1 MGLIRR
7 GRDLALEADWYGW
20 LMHVGNNISH
30 IWMQR
35 TTASAW
41 RGSRA
46 LSLISRDIKIISRK
60 RSHTACLIHFISYTA
75 TSLNP
80 RSFVPPSVHPFQHLH
95 CPSITEA
102 HVILSF
108 SCPANRIGRF
118 TWKTQTLCKK
128 KKRPWAR
135 LDLHNLVA
143 RRWLRRT
150 ARWLHTAHSALPPH
164 CSGFHWWPLCFP
176 RRLSQSLFIKH
187 YKVD

>member
-46 LSLISRDIKIISRK
+46 LSLINRDIKIISRK

-128 KKRPWAR
+128 KGPEPDSTSTTLLLGGGCAGLQGGYILLTRHSHLTALAFTGGHCAFHADCP
-135 LDLHNLVA
+135 NLY
-143 RRWLRRT
+143 
-150 ARWLHTAHSALPPH
+150 
-164 CSGFHWWPLCFP
+164 
-176 RRLSQSLFIKH
+176 LSNTTR
-187 YKVD
+187 